1 MTETSEPR
9 TRRAAR
15 PQRDGFAAWA
25 ARHRKAVTATAVS
38 LVVALLGGGAV
49 FVGVAV
55 GEDRASA
62 AIVNTV
68 TLDDALP
75 IPQPD
80 PADRPAPRPAPGDD
94 VTASPLRTC
103 MISSAASDSRL
114 GAFAAH
120 VIDLETGDTLYDRS
134 GEVGQPAASG
144 MKVLTA
150 SAVLA
155 ALGPDFRMTTR
166 VVAGPE
172 PGTVVLVGGGDVTLS
187 ALPPGQDSVYVGA
200 PKLADLAAQTVAAY
214 GQANPDAPAITRVLL
229 DSSYFP
235 ESDHWDSTWQRRL
248 IGQGFTAEV
257 TALQVDGDRSNPR
270 AQTSPRS
277 TDPIGRAGT
286 AFAQAIAAAGNPG
299 GQPAIERGTASGGA
313 VLGEVRSQPVSQLIQ
328 PMLRES
334 DNSLA
339 ETFGR
344 LLSHHYGLG
353 GTAASLTD
361 AYTRALATYGVST
374 DGLVIRD
381 ASGLSFAN
389 EIPPAYLAQLFAV
402 IEGTSS
408 LAQIT
413 AGLPVAGETGTL
425 RNRFVGANA
434 DAAGAVTAKTGF
446 ITDVY
451 TLSGLMTAADGSRLA
466 FSLYALGPVGDA
478 ARPALDTLTTA
489 IYRCGNNL
497 SNL

>member
-1 MTETSEPR
+1 M
-9 TRRAAR
+9 
-15 PQRDGFAAWA
+15 
-25 ARHRKAVTATAVS
+25 
-38 LVVALLGGGAV
+38 
-49 FVGVAV
+49 GVAV
-55 GEDRASA
+55 GEERASA
-62 AIVNTV
+62 SSFAITDVV
-68 TLDDALP
+68 APDALTV
-75 IPQPD
+75 PQAAPE
-80 PADRPAPRPAPGDD
+80 PEPRPSPGDE
-94 VTASPLRTC
+94 VAASPLRTC
-103 MISSAASDSRL
+103 TISAPAADPRL
-114 GAFAAH
+114 GNFAGH
-120 VIDLETGDTLYDRS
+120 VIDLATGDTLYDRN
-134 GEVGQPAASG
+134 GATGQPAASG

-155 ALGPDFRMTTR
+155 ALGPDYRMSTR
-166 VVAGPE
+166 VVAGAE

-187 ALPPGQDSVYVGA
+187 ALPPGQESVYVGA

-214 GQANPDAPAITRVLL
+214 TQANPDAPAITRVLL

-235 ESDHWDSTWQRRL
+235 EADHWDSTWERRL
-248 IGQGFTAEV
+248 MGQGFTAEV

-277 TDPIGRAGT
+277 SDPIGRAGT
-286 AFAQAIAAAGNPG
+286 AFAQALAAAGNPG

-313 VLGEVRSQPVSQLIQ
+313 QLAEVQSQPVSQLIQ

-361 AYTRALATYGVST
+361 AFTRALAGYGVPT
-374 DGLVIRD
+374 DGLLIRD
-381 ASGLSFAN
+381 ASGLSYAN
-389 EIPPAYLAQLFAV
+389 EIPPAYLAQLFAI
-402 IEGTSS
+402 IEGNP
-408 LAQIT
+408 AMEQIT
-413 AGLPVAGETGTL
+413 AGLPVAGQTGTL
-425 RNRFVGANA
+425 RNRFGGANA
-434 DAAGAVTAKTGF
+434 AAAGAVTAKTGF
-446 ITDVY
+446 ITNVY

-466 FSLYALGPVGDA
+466 FSLYALGPVNDS

-489 IYRCGNNL
+489 IFSCGNNL